1 MEVMKLRISL
11 CAIALIVLAA
21 AMAGQ
26 ASAQGKQA
34 KGQEQ
39 SAVNPETQEMMKK
52 WMDAASPGEP
62 HKVLEHFIGK
72 WDTACKMWMEG
83 PGKPPS
89 ETKGTSEVKWIL
101 GGRYTHEELKSQM
114 MGMPHIGMG
123 ITGYDNFKKQY
134 VGFWIDNMSTAMFNT
149 LGDFDASKK
158 VLTAIGKMDEPMTG
172 EKDKLVKYVV
182 QIIDKDKHVF
192 SVYDLPGT
200 PNEYKV
206 VEITYTRK
214 K

>member
-1 MEVMKLRISL
+1 MRLRISL
-11 CAIALIVLAA
+11 CAIALIALSTIALAQEKQAA
-21 AMAGQ
+21 AN
-26 ASAQGKQA
+26 
-34 KGQEQ
+34 Q
-39 SAVNPETQEMMKK
+39 SKATPDMQEMMKK
-52 WMDAASPGEP
+52 WMDAASPGEH
-62 HKVLEHFIGK
+62 HKALEHFIGK

-101 GGRYTHEELKSQM
+101 GGRYTLEELKSQI

-149 LGDFDASKK
+149 LGTMDASGK
-158 VLTAIGKMDEPMTG
+158 VLTSIGKMDEPMTG
-172 EKDKLVKYVV
+172 EKDKLVKYVL

-192 SVYDLPGT
+192 SVYDLIGT
-200 PNEYKV
+200 PDEFKV
-206 VEITYTRK
+206 VEIIYTRK

>member
-1 MEVMKLRISL
+1 MKLRLSL
-11 CAIALIVLAA
+11 CAIALVVLAS

-26 ASAQGKQA
+26 AYAQGKQEGA
-34 KGQEQ
+34 A
-39 SAVNPETQEMMKK
+39 SPEMQEMMKK
-52 WMDAASPGEP
+52 WMDAASPGAH
-62 HKVLEHFIGK
+62 HKALEHFIGK
-72 WDTACKMWMEG
+72 WDTACKVWMEG

-101 GGRYTHEELKSQM
+101 GGRYMLEELKSEM
-114 MGMPHIGMG
+114 MGMPHSGMG

-149 LGDFDASKK
+149 LGEFDSSKK
-158 VLTAIGKMDEPMTG
+158 VLTALGKMDEPMTG

-192 SVYDLPGT
+192 SVYDLVGSA
-200 PNEYKV
+200 NEFKV

>member
-1 MEVMKLRISL
+1 MKLRLSL
-11 CAIALIVLAA
+11 CAIALAVLAA

-26 ASAQGKQA
+26 AYAQGKQ
-34 KGQEQ
+34 E
-39 SAVNPETQEMMKK
+39 SAASPEMQEMMKK
-52 WMDAASPGEP
+52 WMDAASPGAH
-62 HKVLEHFIGK
+62 HKALDHFIGK
-72 WDTACKMWMEG
+72 WDTACKVWMEG

-101 GGRYTHEELKSQM
+101 GGRYMLEELKSEM
-114 MGMPHIGMG
+114 MGMPHSGMG

-149 LGDFDASKK
+149 LGEFDSSKK
-158 VLTAIGKMDEPMTG
+158 VLTALGKMDEPMTG

-192 SVYDLPGT
+192 SVYDLVGSA
-200 PNEYKV
+200 NEFKV